1 MIATVN
7 PKEAATRARECLA
20 LLLFGVMV
28 PTAAMAQSRIIPSN
42 EVVLTGYGTVGY
54 RFDTQGENANRFF
67 SSVSPVFLFQFQ
79 DRVLF
84 ETELEFELNEGITE
98 TGLEYA
104 VIDFIASNNLVLAAG
119 KFLLPFGIFGERLH
133 PTWINKFATPPPIY
147 GHGSTGLG
155 AAPLMAVLSDVGVMA
170 RGAFTPGRFQIG
182 LNGYVTQGPSGEDNG
197 GALVDVELPA
207 SSDDNNINKM
217 MGGRVDIALPPRAQ
231 LSFSVLNGDYD
242 DNGVLDFTA
251 WNIAGEVRFNGLEI
265 RGEVLQTRQEFE
277 TQTAFPTQVRT
288 GLYAQVARRFG
299 PWETVLRW
307 TQLFNDEI
315 DGVTTEGSGAKQLG
329 IGLDYW
335 INPSIAIMGA
345 YELNSENGVTLQN
358 DRLITHIA
366 FGF

>member
-1 MIATVN
+1 MMATMK
-7 PKEAATRARECLA
+7 PEAATPMARKCLVP
-20 LLLFGVMV
+20 LLFGLMV
-28 PTAAMAQSRIIPSN
+28 PTAAVAQSRVLPSN

-104 VIDFIASNNLVLAAG
+104 VIDFIASDNVVLAAG

-147 GHGSTGLG
+147 GHGSGGLG
-155 AAPLMAVLSDVGVMA
+155 APPLMAVLSDIGVMA
-170 RGAFTPGRFQIG
+170 KGAFTPGRFQIG
-182 LNGYVTQGPSGEDNG
+182 LNGYVTQGPIGEDNG
-197 GALVDVELPA
+197 GALVDIELPA

-217 MGGRVDIALPPRAQ
+217 MGGRVDLGLLPKAQ

-242 DNGVLDFTA
+242 DNGVLDYTA
-251 WNIAGEVRFNGLEI
+251 WNIAGEVRLNGVEI

-288 GLYAQVARRFG
+288 GIYAQAAHRIG
-299 PWETVLRW
+299 PWQPVVRW
-307 TQLFNDEI
+307 TQIFNDKV
-315 DGVTTEGSGAKQLG
+315 DGVTAAGTGIQQFG

-335 INPSIAIMGA
+335 VNPSIAIMGA
-345 YELNSENGVTLQN
+345 YEFNSENGVNMQN
-358 DRLITHIA
+358 DRFITHIA